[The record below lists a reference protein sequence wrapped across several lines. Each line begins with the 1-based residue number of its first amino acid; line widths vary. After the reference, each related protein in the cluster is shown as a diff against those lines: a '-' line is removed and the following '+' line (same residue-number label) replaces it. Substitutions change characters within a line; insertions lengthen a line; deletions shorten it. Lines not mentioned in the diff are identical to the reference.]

1 VIGNARA
8 EQLRVDVTQL
18 GRVIGERNAKHYEQ
32 LEQAAFFIEAEWR
45 KAGYSPSRQEYE
57 VNGRRFANLEI
68 ELPGAAAPREIIM
81 LGAHYDSAPGSPGAN
96 DNGSAIATLLDIAR
110 AFSGRRFRRTLRL
123 VAFTNEEQ
131 PFTRT
136 RHMGSRVYAKLAR
149 RRRDQIKAMIG
160 LENIGCRSNREGS
173 QRLSFHGRLLPS
185 RGDFIAMVA
194 NRRSRYLLDP
204 VRTAFQQQA
213 SIGCAALVLPSF
225 FPGAW
230 SSDHWSFWREGF
242 PAIMLTDTAL
252 LRYRYYHTPEDTP
265 EKLDYDFLSL
275 VTAGLE
281 SVLTELAGI
290 DRRRAPRGPPAA
302 PVSPARR
309 ML

>member
-1 VIGNARA
+1 MAQNARA
-8 EQLRVDVTQL
+8 EQLRADVTYL
-18 GRVIGERNAKHYEQ
+18 GQAIGERNAAHYVQ
-32 LEQAAFFIEAEWR
+32 LDQAAFFIENEWR
-45 KAGYSPSRQEYE
+45 KAGYSPQRQEYE
-57 VNGRRFANLEI
+57 VNGRRFANI
-68 ELPGAAAPREIIM
+68 ELELRGAAAPREIIV

-96 DNGSAIATLLDIAR
+96 DNGSAVATLLDLAR
-110 AFSGRRFRRTLRL
+110 AFHGRRFRRTLRL

-136 RHMGSRVYAKLAR
+136 PQMGSRVYARSAR
-149 RRRDQIKAMIG
+149 RRREQIMAMIG
-160 LENIGCRSNREGS
+160 LENIGCRSLREGS
-173 QRLSFHGRLLPS
+173 QRLSFRGRLLPS

-194 NRRSRYLLDP
+194 NRRSRFLLEP
-204 VRTAFQQQA
+204 VRTAFQQHA
-213 SIGCAALVLPSF
+213 AIDCAALVLPSF

-230 SSDHWSFWREGF
+230 SSDHWSFAREGF

-281 SVLTELAGI
+281 SVLIELAGV
-290 DRRRAPRGPPAA
+290 DRRRVVRAPAPP
-302 PVSPARR
+302 
-309 ML
+309 

>member
-1 VIGNARA
+1 MDERA
-8 EQLRVDVTQL
+8 EHLRVDVTQL
-18 GRVIGERNAKHYEQ
+18 GRVIGERNAKHYDQ
-32 LEQAAFFIEAEWR
+32 LEQAAFFIESEWR
-45 KAGYSPSRQEYE
+45 KAGYSPQRLEYE
-57 VNGRRFANLEI
+57 INGRSFANIEL
-68 ELPGAAAPREIIM
+68 ELPGAASPREIIV

-96 DNGSAIATLLDIAR
+96 DNGSAIATLLDLAR
-110 AFSGRRFRRTLRL
+110 AFRGRRFRRTLRL
-123 VAFTNEEQ
+123 VAFTNEEY

-136 RHMGSRVYAKLAR
+136 RNMGSRVYARLAR
-149 RRRDQIKAMIG
+149 RRREQIKAMVG
-160 LENIGCRSNREGS
+160 LENIGCRSSREGS

-194 NRRSRYLLDP
+194 NPRSRYLLEP
-204 VRTAFQQQA
+204 VRTAFQQHA
-213 SIGCAALVLPSF
+213 SIGCATLVLPSF

-275 VTAGLE
+275 VTEGLE
-281 SVLTELAGI
+281 SVLTELAGV
-290 DRRRAPRGPPAA
+290 DRRRVARAA
-302 PVSPARR
+302 PEASAPP
-309 ML
+309 